1 MDATAITK
9 MAPIAAPI
17 PMPAFAPVESSLLM
31 FVGCDVGDNVDAG
44 KEGSV
49 IFHGSKRLKAL

>member
-1 MDATAITK
+1 MDATAINK

-17 PMPAFAPVESSLLM
+17 PIPTFAPVESPLLM